1 MAFVKRSIL
10 LAAASLAAV
19 PFVLFAQTAAEL
31 QNQIQA
37 HAAQIQELNKEIAS
51 FEKQLVEVGAK
62 KQTLQNTLA
71 TLELQ
76 RKQLTAKINVTKTNI
91 STIELEI
98 KRLDGSIVDK
108 ETSILH
114 DSRGLSEA
122 IKILNERENTSL
134 VEQILSH
141 TSMADVWTEMEEN
154 QQFQSAIS
162 RHIDSLHEAKQELT
176 VSRESSDKKRQQHVK
191 EKQVLAS
198 QQESLD
204 VTRREHNALL
214 AETKSEEQTYQS
226 LLETKRT
233 ARAVFEQALNELE
246 SKLQYTLD
254 PTHVPPAGKGILR
267 WPLDSI
273 TVTQYFGNTEFAK
286 SGAYSG
292 KGHNGVDFRAAI
304 GTPIKAALTGSVLG
318 TGNSDAIR
326 GCYSYGKWVL
336 IKHGN
341 GLSTLYAHL
350 SQANV
355 SSGQQVTTGQV
366 IGYSGNTGYA
376 TGPHLHF
383 SVYASDAV
391 QVRQLGTNTPCG
403 KATIPVSA
411 LGGYLNPMDYL

>member
-1 MAFVKRSIL
+1 MPVFVVL
-10 LAAASLAAV
+10 LATM
-19 PFVLFAQTAAEL
+19 PFVLSGQTASEL
-31 QNQIQA
+31 QNQIAA
-37 HAAQIQELNKEIAS
+37 HNSQLEKLNKEIAA
-51 FEKQLVEVGAK
+51 FEKQLVEVGTK
-62 KQTLQNTLA
+62 KQTLQNTLS
-71 TLELQ
+71 TLDLQ
-76 RKQLTAKINVTKTNI
+76 RKQLTAKINVSKTQI
-91 STIELEI
+91 STTELEI

-108 ETSILH
+108 QTSIER
-114 DSRGLSEA
+114 DADGLSQA
-122 IKILNERENTSL
+122 IKTLNERESTSM
-134 VEQILSH
+134 VEQILAH
-141 TSMADVWTEMEEN
+141 TSISDVWDEVETN
-154 QQFQSAIS
+154 QQFQSAVS
-162 RHIDSLHEAKQELT
+162 DHIDSLNEAKQELT
-176 VSRESSDKKRQQHVK
+176 VSRDESDKKRQQLVK
-191 EKQVLAS
+191 EKQVLAT

-204 VTRREHNALL
+204 VTRREQNALL
-214 AETKSEEQTYQS
+214 AQTKSEEATYQS
-226 LLETKRT
+226 LLETKRN
-233 ARAVFEQALNELE
+233 AKAVFEQALTELE

-254 PTHVPPAGKGILR
+254 PTHLPPAGKGILR
-267 WPLDSI
+267 WPLDKI

-292 KGHNGVDFRAAI
+292 KGHNGIDFRAAV
-304 GTPIKAALTGSVLG
+304 GTPIKAALTGTVIG
-318 TGNSDAIR
+318 TGNSDAVK

-350 SQANV
+350 SQINV
-355 SSGQQVTTGQV
+355 SEGGQVTTGQA